1 MNEVL
6 SLAGSMAAGVLLG
19 AIFFGGL
26 WLTVRKG
33 VSSKQPALWF
43 FGSLVM
49 RMSVVLSG
57 FYFVS
62 GGRWE
67 RLLACLLGF
76 IMARLVVMRLTQASG
91 ENHPPAAQEADYAT

>member
-1 MNEVL
+1 
-6 SLAGSMAAGVLLG
+6 MAAGILLG

-43 FGSLVM
+43 FGSLVV
-49 RMSVVLSG
+49 RMSTVLSG

-62 GGRWE
+62 DGHWE

-76 IMARLVVMRLTQASG
+76 IMARLVVMRLSQASG
-91 ENHPPAAQEADYAT
+91 ENQPPAAQEAGYAT